1 MNILDGFSEK
11 LRNLRTE
18 KGLTQR
24 QLADALFITRKTVS
38 NWEAGIRMPDVVM
51 LSRLSKV
58 LGVKPYEL
66 IDVFPSGEDSP
77 ILIIVEDEQ
86 DILTGFIHIVSDTL
100 PDVQVFGFQTGK
112 EALEF
117 VETNRVDVA
126 FLDVELFGESG
137 IDLAG
142 KLSAVTPTI
151 NVIFLTGH
159 SEYTFDALQMHCS
172 GYLMKPLTPEK
183 LLKEM
188 EHLRFPIQGLK
199 R

>member
-24 QLADALFITRKTVS
+24 QLADALFITRKTIS

-51 LSRLSKV
+51 LTRLSKV

-100 PDVQVFGFQTGK
+100 PDAQVYGFQTGK

-142 KLSAVTPTI
+142 KLSAVNPTI

-159 SEYTFDALQMHCS
+159 SEYT
-172 GYLMKPLTPEK
+172 LT
-183 LLKEM
+183 
-188 EHLRFPIQGLK
+188 RCRCTAAVI
-199 R
+199 

>member
-1 MNILDGFSEK
+1 MNVLESFGEK
-11 LRNLRTE
+11 LRMLRVE

-24 QLADALFITRKTVS
+24 QLADALFITRKTIS

-51 LSRLSKV
+51 LTRLSRT

-66 IDVFPSGEDSP
+66 MDVYSSEKDSP
-77 ILIIVEDEQ
+77 TLIIVEDEQ

-100 PDVQVFGFQTGK
+100 PEAQVYGFQTGK
-112 EALEF
+112 ESLEF
-117 VETNRVDVA
+117 VEANRVDVA

-142 KLSAVTPTI
+142 KLSAVNPTI

-172 GYLMKPLTPEK
+172 GYVLKPLTPEK
-183 LLKEM
+183 VLKEM
-188 EHLRFPIQGLK
+188 SHLRFPIQG
-199 R
+199 

>member
-24 QLADALFITRKTVS
+24 QLADALFITRKTIS
-38 NWEAGIRMPDVVM
+38 NWESGIRMPDVVM

-117 VETNRVDVA
+117 AITNRVDVA
-126 FLDVELFGESG
+126 LLDVELFVESG
-137 IDLAG
+137 IDLARE
-142 KLSAVTPTI
+142 LSAI
-151 NVIFLTGH
+151 NPNINHIFLTGH
-159 SEYTFDALQMHCS
+159 SEYSFEALQMHCS

>member
-1 MNILDGFSEK
+1 MKVLESFGEK
-11 LRNLRTE
+11 LRTLRVE

-51 LSRLSKV
+51 LTRLSKV

-100 PDVQVFGFQTGK
+100 PDVQVFGFQTGA

-117 VETNRVDVA
+117 ATTNRVDVA

-137 IDLAG
+137 IDLARE
-142 KLSAVTPTI
+142 LSAI
-151 NVIFLTGH
+151 NPNINHIFLTGH

>member
-11 LRNLRTE
+11 LRSLRAE
-18 KGLTQR
+18 KGMTQR
-24 QLADALFITRKTVS
+24 QLADALFITRKTIS
-38 NWEAGIRMPDVVM
+38 NWEAGIRMPDIVM

-66 IDVFPSGEDSP
+66 IDVFPSEEDSP

-100 PDVQVFGFQTGK
+100 PDVQVFGFQTGS

-117 VETNRVDVA
+117 ATTNRVDVA

-137 IDLAG
+137 IDLARE
-142 KLSAVTPTI
+142 LSAI
-151 NVIFLTGH
+151 NPNINHIFLTGH

>member
-24 QLADALFITRKTVS
+24 QLADALFITRKTIS

-51 LSRLSKV
+51 LTRLSKV

-100 PDVQVFGFQTGK
+100 PDAQVYGFQTGK
-112 EALEF
+112 ESLEF
-117 VETNRVDVA
+117 VEANRVDVA

-142 KLSAVTPTI
+142 KLSAVNPTI

-159 SEYTFDALQMHCS
+159 SEYTFDALQIHCS

-183 LLKEM
+183 LLSEM

>member
-1 MNILDGFSEK
+1 MNVLESFGEK
-11 LRNLRTE
+11 LRTLRVE

-24 QLADALFITRKTVS
+24 QLADALFITRKAVS

-100 PDVQVFGFQTGK
+100 PDVQVFGFQTGD

-117 VETNRVDVA
+117 ATTNRVDVA

-142 KLSAVTPTI
+142 KLSEI
-151 NVIFLTGH
+151 NPNINHIFLTGH

>member
-24 QLADALFITRKTVS
+24 QLADALFITRKTIS

-51 LSRLSKV
+51 LTRLSKV

>member
-24 QLADALFITRKTVS
+24 QLADALFITRKTIS
-38 NWEAGIRMPDVVM
+38 NWESGIRMPDVVM

-117 VETNRVDVA
+117 AITNRVDVA

-137 IDLAG
+137 IDLAR
-142 KLSAVTPTI
+142 KLSAI
-151 NVIFLTGH
+151 NPNINHIFLTGH
-159 SEYTFDALQMHCS
+159 SEYSFEALQMHCS
-172 GYLMKPLTPEK
+172 GYIMKPLTPEK

-188 EHLRFPIQGLK
+188 AHLRFPIQGLK

>member
-1 MNILDGFSEK
+1 
-11 LRNLRTE
+11 
-18 KGLTQR
+18 
-24 QLADALFITRKTVS
+24 
-38 NWEAGIRMPDVVM
+38 MPDVVM

-117 VETNRVDVA
+117 AITNRVDVA

-137 IDLAG
+137 IDLARE
-142 KLSAVTPTI
+142 LSAI
-151 NVIFLTGH
+151 NPNINHIFLTGH
-159 SEYTFDALQMHCS
+159 SEYSFEALQMHCS
-172 GYLMKPLTPEK
+172 GYIMKPLTPEK

-188 EHLRFPIQGLK
+188 AHLRFPIQGLK

>member
-1 MNILDGFSEK
+1 
-11 LRNLRTE
+11 
-18 KGLTQR
+18 
-24 QLADALFITRKTVS
+24 
-38 NWEAGIRMPDVVM
+38 MPDVVM

-117 VETNRVDVA
+117 AITNRVDVA
-126 FLDVELFGESG
+126 FLDVELVGESG
-137 IDLAG
+137 IDLARE
-142 KLSAVTPTI
+142 LSAI
-151 NVIFLTGH
+151 NPNINHIFLTGH
-159 SEYTFDALQMHCS
+159 SEYSFEALQMHCS
-172 GYLMKPLTPEK
+172 GYIMKPLTPGK

-188 EHLRFPIQGLK
+188 AHLRFPIQGLK